1 MNIDI
6 RRSIIDNFKDNSKDD
21 IYESIEAAL
30 KDNDEVTLP
39 GLGVFFELLWQNS
52 NKKQK
57 DEIIDII
64 YNCIKK

>member
-6 RRSIIDNFKDNSKDD
+6 RRSIIANFKELTKDD
-21 IYESIEAAL
+21 IYESIVEAI
-30 KDNDEVTLP
+30 KDHDEVTLP

-57 DEIIDII
+57 DEITDII
-64 YNCIKK
+64 YNYIKK

>member
-30 KDNDEVTLP
+30 QDNDEVTLP
-39 GLGVFFELLWQNS
+39 GLGVFFELLWQSS
-52 NKKQK
+52 NRQKKE
-57 DEIIDII
+57 EIVNNI